1 MHLVLQVRGAPAA
14 SAAEVPGEKLLLGD
28 ILWLVAIQVLMLLL
42 SVGVM
47 PLVSTPTAAAVV
59 FSVFTPSLLGFAAG
73 GGGASAPTV
82 PSSSRMV
89 AGGGTV
95 LVLVR
100 AVPMPVTM
108 AVSMLVVVV
117 AVVVMRRSFAVVLV
131 SRPLV
136 VVVVVEGGVVA
147 DNTLVVHLK
156 MGPPRMAAREGHSGG
171 RCR

>member
-47 PLVSTPTAAAVV
+47 PLVSTPTAPAVV

-89 AGGGTV
+89 AGGTV
-95 LVLVR
+95 LMLVR

-108 AVSMLVVVV
+108 AVSMLEVVV
-117 AVVVMRRSFAVVLV
+117 AVVVMRRSFAVVVV

-171 RCR
+171 